1 MKPVIRAAALAVLV
15 VTTCEAQTNS
25 VSTSGAV
32 RSTNT
37 FSRADKWEAYGVV
50 QVETIFNVFDS
61 DANLI
66 GGGFGVGY
74 NFGEHFTLSGE
85 FSISS
90 AQFQT
95 DGLFEVP
102 QERDTTLY
110 IGRVY
115 ADYNILKYPVT
126 PVLSGGF
133 GVGGFSDG
141 SGVALDQTI
150 GLGVRWDANDRLVFK
165 SMLRTG
171 IIETTSRPD
180 NEDADGWACLAIS
193 VSVGYKF

>member
-1 MKPVIRAAALAVLV
+1 MKSPIRAAVLAVLV
-15 VTTCEAQTNS
+15 VATCKAQTNTVS
-25 VSTSGAV
+25 STSTVSA
-32 RSTNT
+32 TNT
-37 FSRADKWEAYGVV
+37 FSRAGKWEAYGVV
-50 QVETIFNVFDS
+50 QAETIFNVFDS
-61 DANLI
+61 DANLF

-85 FSISS
+85 FSFSS
-90 AQFQT
+90 AQFHT
-95 DGLFEVP
+95 EGLFEVP
-102 QERDTTLY
+102 EDRDTTLY

-126 PVLSGGF
+126 PVLSGGL

-150 GLGVRWDANDRLVFK
+150 GVGVRWDANDRLVFK
-165 SMLRTG
+165 SMLRAG

-180 NEDADGWACLAIS
+180 NEDADAWACLAIS